1 MAQQSSGWRPVVHG
15 TDTMSETS
23 QSLLEGIRMT
33 WRISVIGTGYLGAVH
48 AAGMAEL
55 GYSVVG
61 VDVDPVKIA
70 ALQEGNATFYE
81 PDLDPLLRKH
91 VDGGRLRFSTN
102 MADAAGADVH
112 FVCVGTPQRHDG
124 LAADLTYLDASIDS
138 LAGVLRRPC
147 LVVGKST
154 VPVGTADRLATRL
167 ADLAPAGQRAELAW
181 NPEFLREGFAVETT
195 LRPDRLVFGVRSE
208 HAEQT
213 LRSVYAPVIAEG
225 VPVVVSDLPTAE
237 LVKASANAFL
247 ATKISFINAIAE
259 ICEVTGADV
268 TKLAEA
274 LGHDARIGRR
284 FLNAGLGFGG
294 GCLPKDIRAFIARAG
309 EIGAGQSLAFL
320 AEVDAVNLRRR
331 ERVAEIAREMVGGS
345 VAGKR
350 IAVLGAAFKPNSDDV
365 RDSPALTVA
374 GQLHLQGAKVTVHD
388 PKAMDNARQIF
399 PTLTYAES
407 TITACRNA
415 DVVLHLTEWSE
426 FREVDPVVLGEIV
439 GVRNVVDGRNCLDAD
454 AWRAAGWTYRSL
466 GRP

>member
-1 MAQQSSGWRPVVHG
+1 
-15 TDTMSETS
+15 
-23 QSLLEGIRMT
+23 MT
-33 WRISVIGTGYLGAVH
+33 WHISVIGTGYLGAVH
-48 AAGMAEL
+48 CVGMAEL
-55 GYSVVG
+55 GHSVIG

-70 ALQEGNATFYE
+70 ALQEGQAPFYE

-91 VDGGRLRFSTN
+91 VDSGRLQFSTD
-102 MADAAGADVH
+102 MAAAAEADVH
-112 FVCVGTPQRHDG
+112 FVCVGTPQRRDG
-124 LAADLTYLDASIDS
+124 LAADLTYLNQAVGS
-138 LAGVLRRPC
+138 LAQVLRRPC
-147 LVVGKST
+147 VVIGKST
-154 VPVGTADRLATRL
+154 VPVGTAELLAAQL
-167 ADLAPAGQRAELAW
+167 ESFAPAGRGVELAW
-181 NPEFLREGFAVETT
+181 NPEFLREGLAVEDT
-195 LRPDRLVFGVRSE
+195 LRPDRLVFGVQSE
-208 HAEQT
+208 RAEQA
-213 LRSVYAPVIAEG
+213 LRAIYSQVIADDVPVI
-225 VPVVVSDLPTAE
+225 VTDLQTAE

-247 ATKISFINAIAE
+247 ATKISFINAMAE

-274 LGHDARIGRR
+274 LGHDPRIGRR
-284 FLNAGLGFGG
+284 FLHAGLGFGG

-345 VAGKR
+345 VDGKR

-374 GQLHLQGAKVTVHD
+374 GQLHLQGAAVTVHD

-407 TITACRNA
+407 TLAACRDA
-415 DVVLHLTEWSE
+415 DVILHLTEWSE
-426 FREVDPVVLGEIV
+426 FREADPAVLANVVRH
-439 GVRNVVDGRNCLDAD
+439 RNVVDGRNCLDAD
-454 AWRAAGWTYRSL
+454 AWRRAGWTYRGL